1 MPAEI
6 RNEIWKFA
14 LGGKEYKAGWSGR
27 FCPLPTESKNAAAL
41 LRTCRQIYAEA
52 ALMPLTLATF
62 SVSSIHQAKK
72 ALGKLKPHQRKQIR
86 VFQFL
91 CPTPDRVATL
101 SCWEYNPYKFSL
113 GRSLPNLQALH
124 VRIFEAEDT
133 STFNTNEEKVR
144 EYLKPSM
151 QYMSVAV
158 NLEHTSQP
166 WLDYARS

>member
-62 SVSSIHQAKK
+62 SGTSSDQAKK
-72 ALGKLKPHQRKQIR
+72 ALGKLKPHQRKQIM
-86 VFQFL
+86 VFHLL
-91 CPTPDRVATL
+91 CPTPDRVAL
-101 SCWEYNPYKFSL
+101 RNCCRYFLYRFSFERL
-113 GRSLPNLQALH
+113 LPNLQALH
-124 VRIFEAEDT
+124 IRIYGAEDT
-133 STFNTNEEKVR
+133 STFNTYKEWAR
-144 EYLKPSM
+144 EYLKLLK
-151 QYMSVAV
+151 QYTSVAV
-158 NLEHTSQP
+158 NVEHTSQL
-166 WLDYARS
+166 WSDYARL